1 MHRIGRATAVGL
13 TVIAMLATTA
23 TADELKEEV
32 DELRDL
38 VLELQDQVQT
48 QQEEIAAQ
56 RSALEEPP
64 PEESRA
70 SSSALSSFL
79 QKTEFEGWVAA
90 SYFYNFNKPEN
101 QSQGNNAIG
110 NPFHAGHNAFQFD
123 EAWFVVENAVTPESP
138 AGFHFEI
145 TYGATGAA
153 MANGHPDGND
163 LWIPAAYVEYKTP
176 LGPSITAG
184 KFATT
189 VGYEV
194 AGAPLNVN
202 ITRGF
207 VYTQFQPSDH
217 IGVKVSNEYDSGLS
231 WGVAAVNGWGS
242 DQPEMSDDKGFLWSL
257 GYATDMFSTSF
268 NGIIMDPR
276 DDTIYVLDLVLEATP
291 VDQVLVWL
299 NFDFLKTEV
308 VNDEPWSI
316 GIAVGS
322 RFAITD
328 NAGVGGRFEYGRAD
342 DDGSGVYALWNQ
354 DIVPTGGN
362 GNLNLYS
369 ATLTGDWAL
378 TRNLTWKLEL
388 QWQGARGDGD
398 EIFPKKDY
406 MRENQFLFGTQLYYA
421 F

>member
-1 MHRIGRATAVGL
+1 MIAAKASGDGL
-13 TVIAMLATTA
+13 
-23 TADELKEEV
+23 EEEV

-38 VLELQDQVQT
+38 VLELQDQVRT
-48 QQEEIAAQ
+48 QQEELATQ
-56 RSALEEPP
+56 HSAVEEAS
-64 PEESRA
+64 PEKSRA
-70 SSSALSSFL
+70 LSSALSSFL

-101 QSQGNNAIG
+101 QVEGNNAIG
-110 NPFHAGHNAFQFD
+110 NPFHANHNAFQFD
-123 EAWFVVENAVTPESP
+123 EAWFVVENAATAESP

-145 TYGATGAA
+145 TYGATASV
-153 MANGHPDGND
+153 MANGHPGGND

-184 KFATT
+184 KFGTT
-189 VGYEV
+189 IGYEV

-207 VYTQFQPSDH
+207 VFNLFQPIDH
-217 IGVKVSNEYDSGLS
+217 VGLKVSNEYDSGLS
-231 WGVAAVNGWGS
+231 WAVAGVNGFRS
-242 DQPEMSDDKGFLWSL
+242 DQPERNNDKGFLWSL
-257 GYATDMFSTSF
+257 GYATDLFSTSF
-268 NGIIMDPR
+268 NGIILDPG
-276 DDTIYVLDLVLEATP
+276 DDTLYVLDLVLEANP

-299 NFDFLKTEV
+299 NFDFIRTEV
-308 VNDEPWSI
+308 DTGEPWSV

-342 DDGSGVYALWNQ
+342 DDGSGVYSLVSET
-354 DIVPTGGN
+354 IVPTGGD
-362 GNLNLYS
+362 GKLNLYA

-378 TRNLTWKLEL
+378 TRNLTWKLEV

-398 EIFPKKDY
+398 ELFPKKDY
-406 MRENQFLFGTQLYYA
+406 MRENQFLLGTQLYYA